1 MHIPSKEVAL
11 PHTTNIY
18 ISHTCVPSRGLKSA
32 ANSMGTDLEK
42 ALLEASEG
50 GKLPIVMDTSPCL
63 SQLKGQVSEPA
74 LKFALYEPVEFIRS
88 VGGDTYQ
95 YRCWLV

>member
-1 MHIPSKEVAL
+1 
-11 PHTTNIY
+11 
-18 ISHTCVPSRGLKSA
+18 
-32 ANSMGTDLEK
+32 MGSDLEK

-74 LKFALYEPVEFIRS
+74 LKFALYEPVEFIRYEYFMGYIS
-88 VGGDTYQ
+88 IGYSK
-95 YRCWLV
+95 